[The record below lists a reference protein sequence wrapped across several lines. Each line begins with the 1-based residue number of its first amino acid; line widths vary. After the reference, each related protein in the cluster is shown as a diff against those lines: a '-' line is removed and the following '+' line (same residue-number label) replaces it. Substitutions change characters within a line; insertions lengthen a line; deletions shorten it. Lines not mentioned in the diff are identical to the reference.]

1 MPWQLRVANR
11 AAKNLARLPAKDQ
24 RMILAALEEMREV
37 PFSGDI
43 ARLKPPH
50 TGWRR
55 RVGNYRLFFD
65 VHSDLLIIDVIEI
78 ARRTSTTY

>member
-1 MPWQLRVANR
+1 V
-11 AAKNLARLPAKDQ
+11 
-24 RMILAALEEMREV
+24 AALEDIERD

-50 TGWRR
+50 SGWRR
-55 RVGNYRLFFD
+55 RVGHYRLFLD
-65 VHSDLLIIDVIEI
+65 IHSEQHVVDIVDI